1 MKISEL
7 LNESANYDD
16 WDQEE
21 EIPTDPEQDKVPNIV
36 FQFKKSLDVGG
47 RYPILFRDGTKA
59 NIPTNIMLSFL
70 KKYGELKPMDRKTM
84 QDMAV
89 QSIDKLK
96 EVLSSFKGQPREKSI
111 YI

>member
-59 NIPTNIMLSFL
+59 NVPTNIMLSFL
-70 KKYGELKPMDRKTM
+70 KKYGELKPMDRETM
-84 QDMAV
+84 QDTAV
-89 QSIDKLK
+89 QSLDKFK
-96 EVLSSFKGQPREKSI
+96 ETLSSFKGQQREKSI

>member
-7 LNESANYDD
+7 LNESASYDD

-21 EIPTDPEQDKVPNIV
+21 EAPGDPEQDKVPNIIY
-36 FQFKKSLDVGG
+36 QLKKSLDVGG
-47 RYPILFRDGTKA
+47 RYPILFRDGTKV

-70 KKYGELKPMDRKTM
+70 KKYGDLKPLDRENM
-84 QDMAV
+84 QDTAV
-89 QSIDKLK
+89 QSVDKFK
-96 EVLSSFKGQPREKSI
+96 EVMTSFQGQKREKSI